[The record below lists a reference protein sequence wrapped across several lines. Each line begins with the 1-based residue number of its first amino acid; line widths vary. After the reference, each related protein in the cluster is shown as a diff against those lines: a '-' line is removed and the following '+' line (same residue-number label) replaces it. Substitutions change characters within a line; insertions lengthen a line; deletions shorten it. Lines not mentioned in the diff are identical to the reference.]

1 MSELEHKLKD
11 DNCLFSLEEKVLY
24 LECLQPTL
32 CHPLFSKQVPNIVLL
47 LEP

>member
-11 DNCLFSLEEKVLY
+11 DNCWFSLVEKILY

-32 CHPLFSKQVPNIVLL
+32 RHPPFSNQVPNIVLL